1 MPSTKEMIDHIQKY
15 APQLADFSK
24 NYSHVAGKLDKL
36 RSSKQ
41 GTILIQQMYEISLE
55 LDKACAE
62 MLKEF

>member
-1 MPSTKEMIDHIQKY
+1 MNRTKDMIEHVQKY
-15 APQLADFSK
+15 APQLAEFSK

-41 GTILIQQMYEISLE
+41 GTILIQQMYEISFE